1 MVVIMKDTNQ
11 IDKDHNGYVLAS
23 ELNKIFKTSYFK
35 ELEGKSITKL
45 MRPYS
50 SIQNKQLI
58 DYKKFFKALNLKLKE
73 RFGLII
79 ENES

>member
-1 MVVIMKDTNQ
+1 MMVVIMKDTNQ

-50 SIQNKQLI
+50 SI
-58 DYKKFFKALNLKLKE
+58 
-73 RFGLII
+73 
-79 ENES
+79 